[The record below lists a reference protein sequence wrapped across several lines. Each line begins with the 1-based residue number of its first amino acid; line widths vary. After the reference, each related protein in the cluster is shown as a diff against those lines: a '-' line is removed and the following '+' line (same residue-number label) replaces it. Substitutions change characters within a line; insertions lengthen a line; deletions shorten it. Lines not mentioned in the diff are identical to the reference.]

1 MSRRRYRRKPG
12 DSRLFWKEHL
22 KRQPKVCGVPVL
34 TKRRMARLAAKLARA
49 ALKSGVEFQQ
59 MEEAGQTLSF
69 LLRGGNF
76 ASGTTAGTARIT
88 AAKDRS
94 GDCFINIEA
103 TLFPRPETAE
113 ITIAYTSTK
122 DEDHPHSEE
131 KTDKEGRKRT

>member
-1 MSRRRYRRKPG
+1 MSRRRYKRKPG
-12 DSRLFWKEHL
+12 DSRLLWKEHL
-22 KRQPKVCGVPVL
+22 KQRLKAYEAHGL
-34 TKRRMARLAAKLARA
+34 TKRDFARLASKLAIA
-49 ALKSGVEFQQ
+49 ALKSGVTSQQ
-59 MEEAGQTLSF
+59 MAEAGQTLSF

-76 ASGTTAGTARIT
+76 ASGTMAGTARIT